1 MFSNLYDV
9 YNNPLLTGAMKSFNF
24 FKSNCA
30 ESTDLFPYEYTFF
43 FAFAWVLLNFCWHSH
58 RFIRN
63 NTHSAKIFRQYCRNI
78 LWKYWKNAKIFQNLS
93 LILLKY
99 FNNVA
104 MSAQNMTYAI
114 FSKYRQTNKCLNHPH
129 SIEYCKNMSEIFPIF
144 YCNCNIAAIFLSIIP
159 QYFIAKL

>member
-1 MFSNLYDV
+1 MLNQLIYFQMNII
-9 YNNPLLTGAMKSFNF
+9 
-24 FKSNCA
+24 
-30 ESTDLFPYEYTFF
+30 FF
-43 FAFAWVLLNFCWHSH
+43 FGFVLVLLNFCLHLH

-63 NTHSAKIFRQYCRNI
+63 DTHSAEIFRQYRRNI
-78 LWKYWKNAKIFQNLS
+78 PWKYWKNAKIFLNLS

-114 FSKYRQTNKCLNHPH
+114 FSKYCQTNKCINHPH
-129 SIEYCKNMSEIFPIF
+129 SIEYFRNMSEIFPIF

-159 QYFIAKL
+159 KYFIAKLQF